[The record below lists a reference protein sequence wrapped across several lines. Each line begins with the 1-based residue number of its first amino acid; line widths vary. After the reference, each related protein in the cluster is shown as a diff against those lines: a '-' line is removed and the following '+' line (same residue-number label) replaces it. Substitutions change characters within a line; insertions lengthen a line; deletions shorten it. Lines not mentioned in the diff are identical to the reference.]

1 MAASSTPD
9 VLKAVARI
17 RSLAQ
22 RDPAVDE
29 LLKCV
34 LRSTGCSLSEF
45 VARYPEMV
53 MELALEVE
61 ALAQQTAAETTD
73 LDRTRIEKLRYV
85 P

>member
-1 MAASSTPD
+1 MSD

-34 LRSTGCSLSEF
+34 LRSTGCTLSEF
-45 VARYPEMV
+45 VAQYPDTV
-53 MELALEVE
+53 LELALEAEEMV
-61 ALAQQTAAETTD
+61 AQGEKEMAD
-73 LDRTRIEKLRYV
+73 LDRSRIEAVRYA